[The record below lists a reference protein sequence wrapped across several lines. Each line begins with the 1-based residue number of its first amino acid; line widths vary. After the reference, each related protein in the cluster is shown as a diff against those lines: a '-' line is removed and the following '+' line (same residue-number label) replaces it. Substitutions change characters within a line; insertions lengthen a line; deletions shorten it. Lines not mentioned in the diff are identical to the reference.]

1 MFDLDRFK
9 AINDRH
15 GHAVGDAVIMK
26 FCEVTVTVLRPTDLF
41 ARMGGEEF
49 VILVPAAGIEAACM
63 RAERIR
69 ISFADSCRFVDGR
82 QVNATVSGGVAVS
95 ANGAEA
101 LEALLKSSDLA
112 VYAAKEEGR
121 NWIRCADAIAREG
134 GTSHALRIA

>member
-1 MFDLDRFK
+1 MLSHSAACPMRQSAICCCFAAIMFDLDRFK

-69 ISFADSCRFVDGR
+69 ISFADS
-82 QVNATVSGGVAVS
+82 AVLS
-95 ANGAEA
+95 M
-101 LEALLKSSDLA
+101 
-112 VYAAKEEGR
+112 AAK
-121 NWIRCADAIAREG
+121 
-134 GTSHALRIA
+134 